1 MMAKFYRGKF
11 MIKIIN
17 AVLLS
22 VSSSMGV
29 AAVSIPET
37 LLPPLGHHQTLRAH
51 AKGDQIYLCN
61 TVNKAY
67 HWTIQ
72 APDALL
78 LNEHG
83 ERIGKHYQGPIWEYH
98 EGSQVQGKILQR
110 QTVTPNDLSWLLVE
124 IIHHRG
130 HSDFSHTRFINRINT
145 QAGLPPVTGCDSNH
159 LGAEKRVPYQADY
172 IFYTT
177 D

>member
-11 MIKIIN
+11 MIKVIN

-22 VSSSMGV
+22 VSSSVGV

-37 LLPPLGHHQTLRAH
+37 LRPPLGHHQTLMAH

-78 LNEHG
+78 LNERG
-83 ERIGKHYQGPIWEYH
+83 ERIGKHYQGLFGNIMKVVRCKVRFC
-98 EGSQVQGKILQR
+98 SVKQSLQM
-110 QTVTPNDLSWLLVE
+110 
-124 IIHHRG
+124 I
-130 HSDFSHTRFINRINT
+130 
-145 QAGLPPVTGCDSNH
+145 
-159 LGAEKRVPYQADY
+159 
-172 IFYTT
+172 
-177 D
+177 